1 VAASLT
7 RPAELPIQRKG
18 PIAIGEVKQTLPALE
33 AANGGFPEPP
43 AGPVRVVAA
52 RHDGC
57 GEATRVRL
65 PSALPARVVR
75 RLRCAGCDVT
85 YEAESVREL
94 GVEEPD
100 RPRRR
105 GRLLRDR
112 AQRLRPPRVRAP
124 RAQLSR
130 LRAPHVRVPRPRL
143 PRLGSIDFT
152 KPRWRFATI
161 PLAALAVIAVIAGLM
176 VLQRAESGRE
186 APADDQRTSET
197 ASAASATDAAPDAPA
212 ETGGRRG
219 AARQAE
225 LVRGSRFSVALP
237 PSWERVPPQGGATFA
252 AVSAAG
258 DADATLWIERDPGLD
273 FARFEARSLDQLRA
287 LAGSAR
293 VVERV
298 AAPTAA
304 ATVVRLAAVAPP
316 DQPEFEVTLRA
327 SGPYRYYL
335 ATTVQPDASRAAI
348 EGSELIHGSFTP
360 EAASRAGS

>member
-1 VAASLT
+1 
-7 RPAELPIQRKG
+7 
-18 PIAIGEVKQTLPALE
+18 
-33 AANGGFPEPP
+33 
-43 AGPVRVVAA
+43 VRVVCA
-52 RHDGC
+52 RHSEC
-57 GEATRVRL
+57 GAATRVRL
-65 PSALPARVVR
+65 PRALPVDVVR
-75 RLRCAGCDVT
+75 RVQCVGCD
-85 YEAESVREL
+85 EAYDAEVVVEL
-94 GVEEPD
+94 GLE
-100 RPRRR
+100 
-105 GRLLRDR
+105 GR
-112 AQRLRPPRVRAP
+112 QPRVEKR
-124 RAQLSR
+124 
-130 LRAPHVRVPRPRL
+130 RPRL
-143 PRLGSIDFT
+143 PRPRLSKLRLID
-152 KPRWRFATI
+152 PAAHAWR
-161 PLAALAVIAVIAGLM
+161 LASVPIAAVAVIGGLM
-176 VLQRAESGRE
+176 ALQRSDGSGAQSPSQPVAAAEAAAR
-186 APADDQRTSET
+186 APQPGDRA
-197 ASAASATDAAPDAPA
+197 
-212 ETGGRRG
+212 GKG
-219 AARQAE
+219 AAKQAQ
-225 LVRGSRFSVALP
+225 LVRGSSFSVALP
-237 PSWERVPPQGGATFA
+237 QGWERVPPQGGATFA